1 MHLAHLAIHGT
12 RMRIKRH
19 HTGPLPGVSKI
30 GMKKDVASGGGPS
43 FSFIDR
49 VITVRVGGVTPRVM
63 QNIEVRI
70 RFRSRVISREF

>member
-1 MHLAHLAIHGT
+1 
-12 RMRIKRH
+12 
-19 HTGPLPGVSKI
+19 
-30 GMKKDVASGGGPS
+30 MKKDVASGGGPS

-63 QNIEVRI
+63 QNIEMRI